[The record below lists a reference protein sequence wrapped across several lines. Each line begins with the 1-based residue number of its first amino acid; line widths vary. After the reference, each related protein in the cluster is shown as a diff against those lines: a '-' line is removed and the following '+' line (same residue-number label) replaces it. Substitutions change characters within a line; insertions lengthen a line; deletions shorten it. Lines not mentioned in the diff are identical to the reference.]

1 MTPPK
6 LSLKP
11 SLPVSA
17 EPLPLP
23 LHRAQAGEP
32 VIGIA
37 DLIEWLLVND
47 AFDLPQ
53 ALIGGLAELRRR
65 EPPGGGIILPAELDA
80 LQPTIVPEFEPGM
93 RRGEQP
99 A

>member
-1 MTPPK
+1 VSPDRNGPGGLTR
-6 LSLKP
+6 
-11 SLPVSA
+11 PVSPP
-17 EPLPLP
+17 EPLVI
-23 LHRAQAGEP
+23 HRAQAGEP

-47 AFDLPQ
+47 P
-53 ALIGGLAELRRR
+53 AELGKAIVAGIDRLPR
-65 EPPGGGIILPAELDA
+65 GGGIILPAELDA
-80 LQPTIVPEFEPGM
+80 LQPTIVPQFEPGM